1 LSVET
6 IAQRYAR
13 AIFDLGVETSSLP
26 TLIEDMHQLAQ
37 LYEQSPEL
45 RRVMENPLIAEEDRV
60 ATMNDLADRLGLSP
74 LGKNAAGLLARR
86 KRSFAIS
93 AIAAELDRLSDELA
107 GVARA
112 TVISAEPLSDAYE
125 QRLTQELQVMTGKKI
140 VLERKQ
146 DPELLAG
153 LVVRIGDQV
162 IDGSAKARLAELA
175 SQLLS
180 A

>member
-1 LSVET
+1 LSAET
-6 IAQRYAR
+6 VARRYAR
-13 AIFDLGVETSSLP
+13 AIFDLGVETSTLP

-37 LYEQSPEL
+37 LYAQSPDL
-45 RRVMENPLIAEEDRV
+45 RRVMENPLISQENRLG
-60 ATMNDLADRLGLSP
+60 TMNEIADRSGLSP

-86 KRSFAIS
+86 KRMSALT
-93 AIAAELDRLSDELA
+93 AIAAELDRLADELA

-112 TVISAEPLSDAYE
+112 TVVSAEPLSDAYE
-125 QRLTQELQVMTGKKI
+125 QRLTQELQTMTGKKI